1 MKAKAYQIDA
11 LKPQIQ
17 GRFKG
22 ALIFGPD
29 FGVVQETAA
38 KIAGLIVSDMQ
49 DSFAVCRVMPAQLR
63 ETPSLLLDEGN
74 SVMLMGGRRL
84 IWLRDADNHAE
95 EAVTSFVEHVQTDSF
110 LLITA
115 DNLTKSS
122 ALRVFCETCPDIL
135 TVACY
140 ADEAKDVAVFIRE
153 TLSSAGFSV
162 DPKAM
167 PMLVERLNEN
177 RLATRRELEKL
188 MVYLGDQKTVTA
200 ADVAAVVTDTANTSA
215 DIFCCAVAE
224 GNQKTADHAAALL
237 LSNGEN
243 PVGLVRILT
252 NHFNNLLIAADIM
265 AQGGTLDT
273 AVKKILKPAQFRL
286 EETMRRQVMMWKKEY
301 IFKVLELLL
310 GTERQTKSTGLPP
323 ELILARTVTQITA
336 RAARL
341 RR

>member
-84 IWLRDADNHAE
+84 IWLRDADNHAA

-200 ADVAAVVTDTANTSA
+200 ADVAAVVTDTANT
-215 DIFCCAVAE
+215 
-224 GNQKTADHAAALL
+224 KTADHAAALL

-243 PVGLVRILT
+243 PVVLVRILT